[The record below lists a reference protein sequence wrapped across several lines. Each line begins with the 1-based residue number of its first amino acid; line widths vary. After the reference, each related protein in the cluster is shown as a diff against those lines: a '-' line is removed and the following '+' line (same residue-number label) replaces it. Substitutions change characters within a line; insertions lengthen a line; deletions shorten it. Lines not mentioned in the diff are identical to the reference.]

1 MIRLYDYWRSSASY
15 RVRIALHL
23 KGIDFES
30 VQVDIAPGS
39 DEQMGEVYRT
49 KNPQMRV
56 PSIEIDGRV
65 FGQSM
70 AIIEWIDETFSGPSL
85 LPSDA
90 TDRLEARAF
99 ADTIACDIHPLNN
112 LSVLKELRTRFGA
125 DGDAIKAWYHEWI
138 ERGFDALEKY
148 AAQET
153 SGAFLFGDG
162 PTIAEIALV
171 PQIYNARRYDM
182 DLTAYPAL
190 LAVEKQ
196 CLELEAFQKAR
207 PSIPSA

>member
-70 AIIEWIDETFSGPSL
+70 AIIEWIEETFSGPSL

-125 DGDAIKAWYHEWI
+125 DGDAIKA
-138 ERGFDALEKY
+138 
-148 AAQET
+148 
-153 SGAFLFGDG
+153 
-162 PTIAEIALV
+162 LV
-171 PQIYNARRYDM
+171 
-182 DLTAYPAL
+182 
-190 LAVEKQ
+190 
-196 CLELEAFQKAR
+196 
-207 PSIPSA
+207 S

>member
-23 KGIDFES
+23 KGMDFES

-70 AIIEWIDETFSGPSL
+70 AIIEWIEDTATTMKSNQSGG
-85 LPSDA
+85 
-90 TDRLEARAF
+90 
-99 ADTIACDIHPLNN
+99 N
-112 LSVLKELRTRFGA
+112 K
-125 DGDAIKAWYHEWI
+125 
-138 ERGFDALEKY
+138 
-148 AAQET
+148 
-153 SGAFLFGDG
+153 
-162 PTIAEIALV
+162 
-171 PQIYNARRYDM
+171 
-182 DLTAYPAL
+182 
-190 LAVEKQ
+190 
-196 CLELEAFQKAR
+196 
-207 PSIPSA
+207 

>member
-23 KGIDFES
+23 KGMDFES

-70 AIIEWIDETFSGPSL
+70 AIIEWIEETFSGPSL

-112 LSVLKELRTRFGA
+112 LSALKELRTRFGA

-138 ERGFDALEKY
+138 ERGFDALEKH

-153 SGAFLFGDG
+153 SGAFLFGDS
-162 PTIAEIALV
+162 PTVAEIALV
-171 PQIYNARRYDM
+171 PQIYNARRYEM

-190 LAVEKQ
+190 LAVEKK